1 MKKDWPFRQKFFD
14 PGLESKTK
22 KKWGQIAK
30 NVKLLLSPDNVEPD
44 KDPGDHF

>member
-1 MKKDWPFRQKFFD
+1 MKKDWPFRQKIFD

-22 KKWGQIAK
+22 KWGQIPK
-30 NVKLLLSPDNVEPD
+30 NVKVLLSPDNVEPD